1 MNTYRLPEELLVD
14 FTHVEGKKNSH
25 DIKMYALSTCEWC
38 KITKEFFKE
47 NDVDYNFIY
56 VDELE
61 GEEKSKALETIR
73 KWNPMMFF
81 PVIVVDNDH
90 SINGYEEGQLKELIS

>member
-1 MNTYRLPEELLVD
+1 MEFN
-14 FTHVEGKKNSH
+14 HIEGKKKEH

-38 KITKEFFKE
+38 KKTREFFKE
-47 NDVDYNFIY
+47 NDVDYSFIY

-61 GEEKSKALETIR
+61 GNEKSKAFEAIK

-81 PVIVVDNDH
+81 PVIVVDDDH
-90 SINGYEEGQLKELIS
+90 SINGYEEDQLKELAS